1 MPPYVRAG
9 HFQLAGFWQL
19 DVLRVIHSKSGIV
32 LLAVLV
38 LLCGIFVAGCTDEGE
53 PGEPTP
59 TASPAKEV
67 TIGYVLWDS
76 EIASTN
82 VLKAVY
88 EQAGYDV
95 ELKAVDAGPLYQAL
109 ADGQVDMTISSWMP
123 ATHANYWDTYGDDIV
138 MVGRNLEGAKIGLV
152 VPSYVTIDSIAE
164 MNDVV
169 DEFDGKIIGIE
180 PGAGI
185 MSATETAIDVYD
197 LDYTL
202 VASSSAGM
210 AAELSDAYA
219 KGDWI
224 VVTGWTPH
232 WKFVRFDLKYLDDP
246 EGVYGGEEYI
256 ASLAR
261 MGYKEDDPEGYAIL
275 EHFSWTPE
283 DMESVMLAVE
293 GGETPEDAAQAWVNA
308 NQETVSYWING

>member
-1 MPPYVRAG
+1 M
-9 HFQLAGFWQL
+9 
-19 DVLRVIHSKSGIV
+19 RVINPTSKFL
-32 LLAVLV
+32 LLAVLAV
-38 LLCGIFVAGCTDEGE
+38 FCGIFTAGCTDDG
-53 PGEPTP
+53 GGGPTP
-59 TASPAKEV
+59 TAAPVKEV
-67 TIGYVLWDS
+67 SIGYVLWDS

-82 VLKAVY
+82 VVKAVY

-109 ADGQVDMTISSWMP
+109 ADGQVDMSVSSWMP
-123 ATHANYWDTYGDDIV
+123 ATHAAYWETYGDDIV
-138 MVGRNLEGAKIGLV
+138 MVGTNLEGAKIGLV
-152 VPSYVTIDSIAE
+152 VPAYVTIDSITE
-164 MNDVV
+164 MNGVADQFNG
-169 DEFDGKIIGIE
+169 EIIGIE

-185 MSATETAIDVYD
+185 MAATETAIEVYD

-202 VASSSAGM
+202 VPSSSAAM

-219 KGDWI
+219 NGEWI

-261 MGYKEDDPEGYAIL
+261 MGFEEDDPEGYAIL
-275 EHFSWTPE
+275 ERFSWNAE
-283 DMESVMLAVE
+283 DMEEVMLAIE
-293 GGETPEDAAQAWVNA
+293 DGATPEEAAQAWVDD
-308 NQETVSYWING
+308 NQDRVLSWING

>member
-1 MPPYVRAG
+1 M
-9 HFQLAGFWQL
+9 LN
-19 DVLRVIHSKSGIV
+19 SKSKRI
-32 LLAVLV
+32 LLV
-38 LLCGIFVAGCTDEGE
+38 LLVLFCGILVAGCTDETG
-53 PGEPTP
+53 PATTEPT
-59 TASPAKEV
+59 AEAAKEV
-67 TIGYVLWDS
+67 SIGYVLWDS

-109 ADGQVDMTISSWMP
+109 ADGQVDMSISSWMP
-123 ATHANYWDTYGDDIV
+123 ATHAAYWDTYGDLID
-138 MVGRNLEGAKIGLV
+138 MVGQNLQGAKIGLV

-169 DEFDGKIIGIE
+169 EEFDGKIIGIE

-185 MSATETAIDVYD
+185 MAATETAIEVYD

-210 AAELSDAYA
+210 AAQLSDAYA
-219 KGDWI
+219 EGDWI

-261 MGYKEDDPEGYAIL
+261 MGFEEDNPEAYAIL
-275 EHFSWTPE
+275 ERFSWEPQ

-293 GGETPEDAAQAWVNA
+293 SGESPEDAAQAWVDA
-308 NQETVSYWING
+308 NQDTVSFWING

>member
-1 MPPYVRAG
+1 MV
-9 HFQLAGFWQL
+9 
-19 DVLRVIHSKSGIV
+19 HSKSGIV
-32 LLAVLV
+32 LLAVIV
-38 LLCGIFVAGCTDEGE
+38 LFCCIFVAGCTDEGV
-53 PGEPTP
+53 GEPTP
-59 TASPAKEV
+59 TAAPAKEV

-88 EQAGYDV
+88 EQAGYEVD
-95 ELKAVDAGPLYQAL
+95 LKAVDAGPLYQAL
-109 ADGQVDMTISSWMP
+109 ADGQVDMSVSSWMP
-123 ATHANYWDTYGDDIV
+123 ATHAAYWETYGDDIV
-138 MVGRNLEGAKIGLV
+138 MVGTNLEGARIGLV
-152 VPSYVTIDSIAE
+152 VPAYVTIDSITE
-164 MNDVV
+164 MNDVA

-185 MSATETAIDVYD
+185 MAATENAIEVYD

-202 VASSSAGM
+202 VPSSSAAM

-219 KGDWI
+219 NDEWI

-261 MGYKEDDPEGYAIL
+261 MGYEEDDPEGYAIL
-275 EHFSWTPE
+275 ERFSWNAE
-283 DMESVMLAVE
+283 DMEEVMLAIE
-293 GGETPEDAAQAWVNA
+293 DGATPEEAAQAWVDD
-308 NQETVSYWING
+308 NQDRVLYWING

>member
-1 MPPYVRAG
+1 ML
-9 HFQLAGFWQL
+9 F
-19 DVLRVIHSKSGIV
+19 
-32 LLAVLV
+32 
-38 LLCGIFVAGCTDEGE
+38 CGIIVAGCTDEAG
-53 PGEPTP
+53 PSTTEPT
-59 TASPAKEV
+59 AEAVKEV
-67 TIGYVLWDS
+67 SIGYVLWDS

-109 ADGQVDMTISSWMP
+109 SDGQVDMSISSWMP
-123 ATHANYWDTYGDDIV
+123 ATHAAYWDTYGDSID
-138 MVGRNLEGAKIGLV
+138 MVGQNLEGAKVGLV

-185 MSATETAIDVYD
+185 MAATENAIEVYG
-197 LDYTL
+197 LEDYTL

-210 AAELSDAYA
+210 AAQLTDAYA
-219 KGDWI
+219 EGEWI

-261 MGYKEDDPEGYAIL
+261 MGFKEDNPEAYAIL
-275 EHFSWTPE
+275 ERFSWEPS

-293 GGETPEDAAQAWVNA
+293 GGETPEDAAQAWVDA
-308 NQETVSYWING
+308 NQDSVSYWING

>member
-1 MPPYVRAG
+1 
-9 HFQLAGFWQL
+9 
-19 DVLRVIHSKSGIV
+19 VLNSKLKGI
-32 LLAVLV
+32 LLV
-38 LLCGIFVAGCTDEGE
+38 LLVLFCGIFVAGCTEETG
-53 PGEPTP
+53 PTTTKP
-59 TASPAKEV
+59 TAEAAKEV
-67 TIGYVLWDS
+67 SIGYVLWDS

-82 VLKAVY
+82 VLAAVY

-109 ADGQVDMTISSWMP
+109 ADGQVDMSISSWMP
-123 ATHANYWDTYGDDIV
+123 STHANYWDTYGDSID
-138 MVGRNLEGAKIGLV
+138 MVGQNLQGAKIGLV
-152 VPSYVTIDSIAE
+152 VPSYVTIDSITE

-185 MSATETAIDVYD
+185 MAATETAIEVYD

-210 AAELSDAYA
+210 AAQLSDACA
-219 KGDWI
+219 EGDWI

-261 MGYKEDDPEGYAIL
+261 MGFEEDNPEAYAIL
-275 EHFSWTPE
+275 ERFSWEPQ

-293 GGETPEDAAQAWVNA
+293 GGEKPEEAAQAWVDA